1 MCVEA
6 QEDDRH
12 LQTKERCPEHTD
24 LRRNQPHQPLVFGLL
39 ASRTVRQYISVVS
52 GTDLLLLCDGSP
64 RDLIQPINY
73 DQYFTFNDMEAS
85 PNTRIL
91 KFTRVVL
98 TVFTEL
104 FKLESKEI

>member
-1 MCVEA
+1 MGKTVGE
-6 QEDDRH
+6 
-12 LQTKERCPEHTD
+12 
-24 LRRNQPHQPLVFGLL
+24 VF
-39 ASRTVRQYISVVS
+39 VKDCSVVGGIHTVIQNPQRPVQKLQEPKRHFLGKS
-52 GTDLLLLCDGSP
+52 IAWLPCP
-64 RDLIQPINY
+64 RELIQPINY